1 MTRLL
6 AYVSLIATV
15 IFSLIVFAL
24 LFIAPDIDPLQ
35 FGISFYALTKY
46 GFLIG
51 LAIVL
56 VGISGMELSFAL
68 WPTTTTTP
76 GRIGLL
82 LLIAWGLASFL
93 AALFPVDAPG
103 SPPTPSGS
111 IHNLAGLSFLL
122 ITPALLLIE
131 LARPAGS
138 DPVRPRTISFWLA
151 WLLPA
156 VSVLVVTFNGPLH
169 SLGIGGAIQ
178 RLYWLVLVIWLLS
191 KAFQVLRHERH
202 RESG

>member
-15 IFSLIVFAL
+15 IFSLIVFAF
-24 LFIAPDIDPLQ
+24 LFIAPEIDPLQ

-51 LAIVL
+51 LAIAL
-56 VGISGMELSFAL
+56 VGVSGIALSFAL

-82 LLIAWGLASFL
+82 LLIAWGLAAFL

-103 SPPTPSGS
+103 SPPTLSGS
-111 IHNLAGLSFLL
+111 IHSVVGIISLL
-122 ITPALLLIE
+122 IITPAVLLIE
-131 LARPAGS
+131 LTRPAGS

-151 WLLPA
+151 WLLLA
-156 VSVLVVTFNGPLH
+156 ASVLLVTQPFPAA
-169 SLGIGGAIQ
+169 GAIQ